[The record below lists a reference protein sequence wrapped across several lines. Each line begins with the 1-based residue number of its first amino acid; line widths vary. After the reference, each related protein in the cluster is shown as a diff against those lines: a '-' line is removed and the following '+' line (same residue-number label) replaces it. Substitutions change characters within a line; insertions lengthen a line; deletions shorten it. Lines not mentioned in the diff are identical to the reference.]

1 MARTRGAAKREAGAG
16 ALGRREELTEPD
28 ADSTLCHWAC
38 PPPARR
44 GRRERSL
51 TAGAGAQWIDMPE
64 NALYKVFELLLQDKQ
79 DPKVVSGN

>member
-1 MARTRGAAKREAGAG
+1 M
-16 ALGRREELTEPD
+16 
-28 ADSTLCHWAC
+28 
-38 PPPARR
+38 
-44 GRRERSL
+44 